1 MDHNAAVK
9 LGAPERYVTG
19 DLSQAER
26 DEFEEHF
33 ADCRPCLNDV
43 WTASAFAANARAVF
57 QDRLARKPEPER
69 AGWLSWLRLPT
80 AVPAFAAVV
89 FAVVAGYQATVT
101 IPAMRAPLG
110 MAAAVP
116 LDDAQRSAPRALD
129 EGSPLHFE
137 VAVAPQPGTA
147 LLWVELADA
156 SGKVLSHGSVRTPAP
171 DEPLAV
177 YFPAKPGPGQYS
189 VIVRAGKSGP
199 QLARVRF
206 DIQPKD
212 TLSR

>member
-43 WTASAFAANARAVF
+43 WAASAFAANAKAVF
-57 QDRLARKPEPER
+57 EERLVRQPEPQP
-69 AGWLSWLRLPT
+69 AGWMAWLRLQT

-89 FAVVAGYQATVT
+89 FAVVAGYQAKVT
-101 IPAMRAPLG
+101 IPAMSAPSA

-116 LDDAQRSAPRALD
+116 LDDAQRSAPRALE
-129 EGSPLHFE
+129 EGSPLNFE
-137 VAVAPQPGTA
+137 VAVAPLPGVT

-156 SGKVLSHGSVRTPAP
+156 SGKVLSRGSIPAP
-171 DEPLAV
+171 APGEPLAV
-177 YFPAKPGPGQYS
+177 FFPAKPGPGQYS
-189 VIVRAGKSGP
+189 VVVRAGASGP

-206 DIQPKD
+206 DIQPR
-212 TLSR
+212 TH